1 MSESPEQ
8 TTRPAGDDGP
18 KYLSN
23 LLLAGSLPLLFT
35 PALWIFSIWKW
46 VYLPFAAVALLAL
59 SGWWLARRRGWDAQK
74 RQARLLG
81 LSLLCCLAGTLLE
94 SFREGIHFFGF
105 GVDDVPA
112 SLFGYVWLLQLLF
125 GTVSMYLL
133 HRSFGLL
140 PGRCER
146 TTDIVPSG
154 SRPMSGAPA
163 QATPPVRK
171 SRFWSVSCLLL
182 TACVLF
188 VCIPPQRTGLP
199 GERLFL
205 TVFTLVGCV
214 AIVLLGSRPAPA
226 GPDRTSCPAGKNDSR
241 FISCLLL
248 TACGL
253 LFCIPL
259 LCVNMSWESAFLP
272 LAPAALLTL
281 VSWCLA
287 RRRGCAREEAQ
298 ALFFQ
303 RTLLY
308 GLAIFLLPACQPE
321 IELTGGGMGRVFD
334 ALDHLDLYAL
344 RLGIWVLQLVLA
356 TNAYTRLLW
365 SVIAALTRRPPEFR
379 FPANYLM
386 QFAGSMLLV
395 FALLGGII
403 INTEFCSP

>member
-1 MSESPEQ
+1 
-8 TTRPAGDDGP
+8 
-18 KYLSN
+18 
-23 LLLAGSLPLLFT
+23 
-35 PALWIFSIWKW
+35 
-46 VYLPFAAVALLAL
+46 
-59 SGWWLARRRGWDAQK
+59 
-74 RQARLLG
+74 
-81 LSLLCCLAGTLLE
+81 
-94 SFREGIHFFGF
+94 
-105 GVDDVPA
+105 
-112 SLFGYVWLLQLLF
+112 
-125 GTVSMYLL
+125 
-133 HRSFGLL
+133 
-140 PGRCER
+140 
-146 TTDIVPSG
+146 
-154 SRPMSGAPA
+154 
-163 QATPPVRK
+163 
-171 SRFWSVSCLLL
+171 
-182 TACVLF
+182 
-188 VCIPPQRTGLP
+188 
-199 GERLFL
+199 
-205 TVFTLVGCV
+205 
-214 AIVLLGSRPAPA
+214 
-226 GPDRTSCPAGKNDSR
+226 
-241 FISCLLL
+241 
-248 TACGL
+248 
-253 LFCIPL
+253 
-259 LCVNMSWESAFLP
+259 MSWESAFLP